1 MVNIILT
8 TKQLNLIT
16 EREQLNE
23 SLLSLENGLM
33 LAGFVP
39 VIGEVADIALI
50 CYYLY
55 KGEKLYAAL
64 MLIAL
69 IPTVGDF
76 IAKPIIKFFKGS
88 KAGTVAMKQG
98 GVKLTQYLTKHPEAA
113 AKFTSL
119 GKYVKSPAV
128 EKTVQGISKISPR
141 LGSKLTSGLGE
152 ITGVGGAL
160 GGLTSGAKEVMAGG
174 KFARGL
180 KDYFQGERL
189 TKYFAKHGVLPEKGI
204 QKWWLNVQA
213 RGDRK
218 DAFRKFIITNN
229 LLASFGIPSLTTFEK
244 KLSDDEEFRKKVAD
258 DPKMSDYIA
267 QNYESN
273 SKSNKESDDSD
284 SDSKPSEETKS
295 KSNPFGDMLRNI
307 LTGSLSRIVA

>member
-1 MVNIILT
+1 MADIIIT
-8 TKQLNLIT
+8 NEQFNLIT

-23 SLLSLENGLM
+23 SLLSLENVLM
-33 LAGFVP
+33 VAGFVP

-55 KGEKLYAAL
+55 KGENLYAAL

-76 IAKPIIKFFKGS
+76 IAKPVIRFFKGS
-88 KAGTVAMKQG
+88 KAGSKALAKG
-98 GVKLTQYLTKHPEAA
+98 GVELTEFLAKHPEQA

-119 GKYVKSPAV
+119 GKYVKSPVV
-128 EKTVQGISKISPR
+128 EKTVQGISKVSPS

-160 GGLTSGAKEVMAGG
+160 GGLKSGAQEAIAGG

-180 KDYFQGERL
+180 KDYYQGERL
-189 TKYFAKHGVLPEKGI
+189 TKYFAKNGVLPEKGI

-213 RGDRK
+213 RGDRR
-218 DAFRKFIITNN
+218 DAFRKFIATNN
-229 LLASFGIPSLTTFEK
+229 LLAFYGIPSLTTFER
-244 KLSDDEEFRKKVAD
+244 KLSDDAEFRKKVAD

-267 QNYESN
+267 QNYEGD
-273 SKSNKESDDSD
+273 SKSSKEPEED
-284 SDSKPSEETKS
+284 SDSKKSEESKS
-295 KSNPFGDMLRNI
+295 KSNPFGDMLQNI
-307 LTGSLSRIVA
+307 LTGTLSRAI